1 MSNSR
6 WANASREDLEALAE
20 ATANEINGVRSFAIR
35 WALARLLA
43 SCPPLRTRAEVAEE
57 ALKLLKKK
65 AKGEIDLD
73 AFLINARALAK
84 EPTR

>member
-1 MSNSR
+1 MSR
-6 WANASREDLEALAE
+6 WKNASHEELEALATE
-20 ATANEINGVRSFAIR
+20 VD
-35 WALARLLA
+35 ALGFKFKALDALRA
-43 SCPPLRTRAEVAEE
+43 SCPPLRTEAEVAAE

-84 EPTR
+84 EPTRD